1 MGWWLKLDEKPLQ
14 ATTVSYRIRQVMV
27 QVKKKDSKESTENLV
42 RRFTRRVQQA
52 GVIANA
58 KQNQYFEKPP
68 SKRDRRI
75 KAIQR
80 RERKAQKL
88 RRSKFGLR

>member
-1 MGWWLKLDEKPLQ
+1 MQVTD
-14 ATTVSYRIRQVMV
+14 VSYRIRRVMV
-27 QVKKKDSKESTENLV
+27 QVKKKDSKESVENLV

-52 GVIANA
+52 GVIAKA
-58 KQNQYFEKPP
+58 KQNQHFEKPT
-68 SKRDRRI
+68 SKRDRRT

-80 RERKAQKL
+80 RERKAQKV